1 MSVEVRL
8 PTLLRA
14 EAGGAASLS
23 ANGDTVRE
31 VFGEITEQHPG
42 LSSNLVDADGNL
54 HKFVNV
60 YRNDDDIRYLDAARH
75 QGRRWRRDLHSPGRG
90 RRFRLARPPHMGR
103 YESILGVIGETP
115 LVGIH
120 ALSPNP
126 KVRIYAKL
134 EGQNPGGSS
143 KDRIALKM
151 VELAERDGRLT
162 PGATILEP
170 SSGNTG
176 IGLAVVAKLRGYRL
190 RIVMP
195 ENVSIERQQLLAIFG
210 AEVTLSP
217 GEEGSNGAIRLAEK
231 LAAEHADLT
240 MLFQYGNPA
249 NPLAHY
255 EGTGPE
261 IWRDCPDVDVFVA
274 GLGTSGTLMGVGRY
288 LKEHK
293 PAVQIVAV
301 EPPAGELV
309 QGLRSLDD
317 GFVPPIFDPAVLDR
331 KFIVRPRES
340 IEWLRRLLDECGVF
354 AGVSSGAAVAGAAK
368 MAETMDEGTIVTL
381 LPDGGWKYLS
391 SGAWTDDI
399 DVVVDRATR
408 INYW

>member
-1 MSVEVRL
+1 VRYDSVL
-8 PTLLRA
+8 DL
-14 EAGGAASLS
+14 
-23 ANGDTVRE
+23 
-31 VFGEITEQHPG
+31 I
-42 LSSNLVDADGNL
+42 GN
-54 HKFVNV
+54 
-60 YRNDDDIRYLDAARH
+60 
-75 QGRRWRRDLHSPGRG
+75 
-90 RRFRLARPPHMGR
+90 
-103 YESILGVIGETP
+103 TP
-115 LVGIH
+115 LV
-120 ALSPNP
+120 AASRLSPNP
-126 KVRIYAKL
+126 DVEIYAKL

-151 VELAERDGRLT
+151 VELAERDGVLR

-176 IGLAVVAKLRGYRL
+176 IGLALVAKLRGYRL

-195 ENVSIERQQLLAIFG
+195 ENVSIERRQLLEIFG

-231 LAAEHADLT
+231 LVADEPSYVF
-240 MLFQYGNPA
+240 LFQYGNPA

-255 EGTGPE
+255 EHTGPE
-261 IWRDCPDVDVFVA
+261 IMRDCPEVDVFVA

-293 PAVQIVAV
+293 PGVKVVAV

-309 QGLRSLDD
+309 QGLRNLDD
-317 GFVPPIFDPAVLDR
+317 GFVPPIFVPGVLDR

-340 IEWLRRLLDECGVF
+340 IEWTRRLLDECGIF
-354 AGVSSGAAVAGAAK
+354 AGISSGAAVAGAAK
-368 MAETMDEGTIVTL
+368 MAATMERGTIVTL

-391 SGAWTDDI
+391 SGAWTDDL
-399 DVVVDRATR
+399 DVVAERATR

>member
-1 MSVEVRL
+1 M
-8 PTLLRA
+8 A
-14 EAGGAASLS
+14 
-23 ANGDTVRE
+23 
-31 VFGEITEQHPG
+31 
-42 LSSNLVDADGNL
+42 
-54 HKFVNV
+54 
-60 YRNDDDIRYLDAARH
+60 
-75 QGRRWRRDLHSPGRG
+75 
-90 RRFRLARPPHMGR
+90 R
-103 YESILGVIGETP
+103 YESILGLIGDTP
-115 LVGIH
+115 LVGLH
-120 ALSPNP
+120 ALSPKP
-126 KVRIYAKL
+126 GVRIWAKL

-151 VELAERDGRLT
+151 VELAERDGRLK

-176 IGLAVVAKLRGYRL
+176 IGLALVARLRGYNL

-195 ENVSIERQQLLAIFG
+195 ENVSIERRQLLEIFG
-210 AEVTLSP
+210 AEVTSSP

-231 LAAEHADLT
+231 IAADRPDYVL
-240 MLFQYGNPA
+240 LFQYGNPA

-261 IWRDCPDVDVFVA
+261 IWRDCPEVDVFVA

-288 LKEHK
+288 LKERK
-293 PAVQIVAV
+293 PGVKIVAV

-309 QGLRSLDD
+309 QGLRNLDD
-317 GFVPPIFDPAVLDR
+317 GFVPPIFDPVVLDR

-340 IEWLRRLLDECGVF
+340 IEFTRRLLDECGVF
-354 AGVSSGAAVAGAAK
+354 AGISSGAAVAGAVK
-368 MAETMDEGTIVTL
+368 MAAQMDEGTIVTL

-391 SGAWTDDI
+391 SGAWTDDL
-399 DVVVDRATR
+399 DVVEERATR

>member
-1 MSVEVRL
+1 MK
-8 PTLLRA
+8 
-14 EAGGAASLS
+14 
-23 ANGDTVRE
+23 
-31 VFGEITEQHPG
+31 H
-42 LSSNLVDADGNL
+42 
-54 HKFVNV
+54 
-60 YRNDDDIRYLDAARH
+60 
-75 QGRRWRRDLHSPGRG
+75 
-90 RRFRLARPPHMGR
+90 
-103 YESILGVIGETP
+103 ESILGLIGDTP

-126 KVRIYAKL
+126 DVRIYAKL
-134 EGQNPGGSS
+134 EGQNPGGSA

-151 VELAERDGRLT
+151 VEMAERDGVLR
-162 PGATILEP
+162 PGDTILEP

-176 IGLAVVAKLRGYRL
+176 IGLALVAKLRGYRL
-190 RIVMP
+190 RVVMP
-195 ENVSIERQQLLAIFG
+195 DNVSIERRQLLEIFG
-210 AEVTLSP
+210 AEIVLSP
-217 GEEGSNGAIRLAEK
+217 GEEGSNGGIRLAEK
-231 LAAEHADLT
+231 LAADDPDLR

-288 LKEHK
+288 LKEQK
-293 PAVQIVAV
+293 PGVRVVAV

-317 GFVPPIFDPAVLDR
+317 GFVPPIFEEGVLDR
-331 KFIVRPRES
+331 KLIVRPRQS
-340 IEWLRRLLDECGVF
+340 IEWVRRLLEDAGVF
-354 AGVSSGAAVAGAAK
+354 AGISSGAAVAGAVKLA
-368 MAETMDEGTIVTL
+368 AEMDSGTIVTL

-391 SGAWTDDI
+391 SGAWTDDL
-399 DVVVDRATR
+399 DVVEERATR